1 MDQTRDLTCHDTS
14 VHDISFHHC
23 LAQGT
28 EGQKLKFL
36 KRSSLFFFFQ
46 IFSGHLVAQ
55 YTDRMSGGS
64 SGDSSGGGETSG
76 GDEVVIYYNVNF
88 VSDGKTVSQ
97 QKIERGK
104 YAELPEEPKRDGA
117 EFLHWSLDENGDAV
131 DVKSYTVTEN
141 GIYDRAKLSEFEYT
155 PLAEFDTDFLKES
168 GCNQIGDCYKR
179 AQSLALWL
187 SYGISDFPTPNGTG
201 ASTESASIDVSESG
215 GELYRY
221 YFTGISY
228 DSFYKA
234 LLDVFTQEKADEL
247 ISDAASR
254 IYSYDGALWIG
265 AVSGGG
271 DTSVV
276 KTEYQVTDKTDDRI
290 VLKRTTWHV
299 NIGEEPIYDSAK
311 DDEYEKE
318 YADYSFVK
326 TEQGWRA
333 DSMPLR

>member
-1 MDQTRDLTCHDTS
+1 MKRNLIIIAVLFGSLVLCSCTNSAQDNS
-14 VHDISFHHC
+14 NIS
-23 LAQGT
+23 
-28 EGQKLKFL
+28 
-36 KRSSLFFFFQ
+36 S
-46 IFSGHLVAQ
+46 
-55 YTDRMSGGS
+55 GS
-64 SGDSSGGGETSG
+64 S
-76 GDEVVIYYNVNF
+76 
-88 VSDGKTVSQ
+88 
-97 QKIERGK
+97 
-104 YAELPEEPKRDGA
+104 A
-117 EFLHWSLDENGDAV
+117 DENSLIAE
-131 DVKSYTVTEN
+131 SYTVTEN

-168 GCNQIGDCYKR
+168 GCDQIGDCYKR

-215 GELYRY
+215 GEFYRY

-234 LLDVFTQEKADEL
+234 LLDVFTHEKADEL
-247 ISDAASR
+247 IADAASR

>member
-1 MDQTRDLTCHDTS
+1 M
-14 VHDISFHHC
+14 IS
-23 LAQGT
+23 
-28 EGQKLKFL
+28 
-36 KRSSLFFFFQ
+36 R
-46 IFSGHLVAQ
+46 
-55 YTDRMSGGS
+55 
-64 SGDSSGGGETSG
+64 
-76 GDEVVIYYNVNF
+76 
-88 VSDGKTVSQ
+88 
-97 QKIERGK
+97 
-104 YAELPEEPKRDGA
+104 LP
-117 EFLHWSLDENGDAV
+117 
-131 DVKSYTVTEN
+131 T
-141 GIYDRAKLSEFEYT
+141 
-155 PLAEFDTDFLKES
+155 
-168 GCNQIGDCYKR
+168 
-179 AQSLALWL
+179 
-187 SYGISDFPTPNGTG
+187 

>member
-1 MDQTRDLTCHDTS
+1 MKRNLIIIAVLLGNLVLCSCTNSAQENS
-14 VHDISFHHC
+14 NIS
-23 LAQGT
+23 
-28 EGQKLKFL
+28 
-36 KRSSLFFFFQ
+36 S
-46 IFSGHLVAQ
+46 
-55 YTDRMSGGS
+55 GS
-64 SGDSSGGGETSG
+64 ST
-76 GDEVVIYYNVNF
+76 
-88 VSDGKTVSQ
+88 
-97 QKIERGK
+97 
-104 YAELPEEPKRDGA
+104 
-117 EFLHWSLDENGDAV
+117 DENSSISE
-131 DVKSYTVTEN
+131 SYTVTEN

-168 GCNQIGDCYKR
+168 GCDQIGDCYKR

-215 GELYRY
+215 GEFYRY

-234 LLDVFTQEKADEL
+234 LLDVFTHEKADEL
-247 ISDAASR
+247 IADAASR